1 MKKLHEF
8 IKPFLSII
16 LGALLLL
23 FYMNWL
29 TGQDAQLAIG
39 IIAIV
44 MAAYYLTVGI
54 LGVVLGDKLGNAK
67 KIFDIISICFFPT
80 FMFVYFLVVTINGA
94 SVIGPTGWVILI
106 LSMISS
112 LALVVAFIIASFVK
126 AQVFKR
132 FTILFAA
139 TFVLALL
146 LNLLF
151 DLAGNPIVLGNFNII
166 AFVIYFI
173 YTNMLLSSLS
183 IGKEKKAKPEEE
195 QQQ

>member
-8 IKPFLSII
+8 LKPFLSII

-54 LGVVLGDKLGNAK
+54 LGVVLGDKLGGAK

-80 FMFVYFLVVTINGA
+80 FMFVYFLVVAINGA
-94 SVIGPTGWVILI
+94 EAIGPTGWVILI
-106 LSMISS
+106 LSMVAS
-112 LALVVAFIIASFVK
+112 LALVVVFIIASFVK
-126 AQVFKR
+126 APVFKR
-132 FTILFAA
+132 FAILFAA

-183 IGKEKKAKPEEE
+183 IGKEKKAKEAEE
-195 QQQ
+195 